1 MVTGFLGLTIT
12 SLVWVGCGLIIVIF
26 INFFRRCDD
35 RIDEKPKG
43 LQGKVIIK
51 FQYKKMDDEKGML
64 MLRHASSRPTPHSK
78 NPLNPVNP
86 DSKSVTGQGVYL

>member
-1 MVTGFLGLTIT
+1 
-12 SLVWVGCGLIIVIF
+12 VGCVKKIVTF
-26 INFFRRCDD
+26 ITFFRRCDD

-64 MLRHASSRPTPHSK
+64 KLQHAPCLSNAPT
-78 NPLNPVNP
+78 
-86 DSKSVTGQGVYL
+86 

>member
-1 MVTGFLGLTIT
+1 
-12 SLVWVGCGLIIVIF
+12 
-26 INFFRRCDD
+26 
-35 RIDEKPKG
+35 
-43 LQGKVIIK
+43 VIIK